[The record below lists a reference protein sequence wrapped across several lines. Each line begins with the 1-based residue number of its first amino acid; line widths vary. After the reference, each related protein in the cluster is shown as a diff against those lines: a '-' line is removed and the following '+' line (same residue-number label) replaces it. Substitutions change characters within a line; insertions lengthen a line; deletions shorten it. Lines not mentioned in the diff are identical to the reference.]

1 VIVLTEMFHELQ
13 RIVAGHLS
21 FPVAPFLAQA
31 DQWSTGHRP
40 AVDRLSAA
48 AWLLIRNMTAV
59 RSARGVGF
67 TKELGVAGFVGLPS
81 RGNYTALR

>member
-1 VIVLTEMFHELQ
+1 VIVLTEMFHETA
-13 RIVAGHLS
+13 RNRRPSSVFSSRAV
-21 FPVAPFLAQA
+21 FAQA
-31 DQWSTGHRP
+31 DQWSTAHRP
-40 AVDRLSAA
+40 AVDQLSAA

-81 RGNYTALR
+81 RGNYAAHR